1 MYIKNTIATTEVSEL
16 SNGGKIAHFLVKS
29 PKNVFT
35 KLCSEYEITTF
46 DELKSALYESMAKV
60 NPTVNGYTALLSHK
74 MIAYGEYSSSKDIPA
89 LHELKCSIRAER
101 LNILQIAT
109 SQDGSFTEEDIAT
122 IKYHTRP
129 SDILI
134 TGLTIVKGIRGHQS
148 EWCADDF
155 VSDTIRGTNCSR
167 NYSRYSICTL
177 PAIEKSIDSTF
188 DIFRTTKDP
197 FENIRAMLEQP
208 TSMSIT
214 LCYYR
219 PEDIK
224 IISGVEFA
232 NKIKRSEK
240 AHTAGKKRAL
250 TRQAEKDMMQPIIAS
265 IFSKH
270 GYYSSKDGKTK
281 ISIRFEKIRKLIEL
295 DLVNVMKELEENGIF
310 LTDANK
316 RAYDRRYPS
325 QMPFT
330 VFELSNFTTK
340 IKGEQS

>member
-1 MYIKNTIATTEVSEL
+1 MDIKNTIATTELSEL
-16 SNGGKIAHFLVKS
+16 SNGGKITHVLVKQS
-29 PKNVFT
+29 KNVFT

-46 DELKSALYESMAKV
+46 DELKSALYENMAKV
-60 NPTVNGYTALLSHK
+60 NPTVRGYTALLSHK
-74 MIAYGEYSSSKDIPA
+74 MIAYGKYSSSKDIPA

-101 LNILQIAT
+101 LHILQIAT

-122 IKYHTRP
+122 IKHYTRP

-134 TGLTIVKGIRGHQS
+134 TGLTIVKGVRGLQS
-148 EWCADDF
+148 EWLADEF
-155 VSDTIRGTNCSR
+155 VSDTIRATNCSR
-167 NYSRYSICTL
+167 SYSEYSICTL
-177 PAIEKSIDSTF
+177 PEIEKSIDSTF

-197 FENIRAMLEQP
+197 FESIRAMLEQP

-214 LCYYR
+214 LCYYQ
-219 PEDIK
+219 PKDIK
-224 IISGVEFA
+224 IIPGVELA

-240 AHTAGKKRAL
+240 AQIAGKKRAL

-270 GYYSSKDGKTK
+270 GYHLNKYGKNK
-281 ISIRFEKIRKLIEL
+281 ISISFEKIRKLLEA

-316 RAYDRRYPS
+316 RAYDKRYPV

-330 VFELSNFTTK
+330 IFELSAFTTK